1 MTTIN
6 SYLTFNGNC
15 REAMDF
21 YKNCLGGQL
30 VVQTIGESP
39 LADNMPVQMKECILH
54 ATLTNGNLVLM
65 ATDMVGEQGLQKGNG
80 VSIAINCS
88 SDEEVRLIMK
98 NLLKAAAKTIYRKI
112 LFGER
117 FLSTLL
123 INIVTTGYCNMIK
136 MQNIKNRILHH
147 VKKYDHCKEHR

>member
-21 YKNCLGGQL
+21 YKYCLGGQL

-39 LADNMPVQMKECILH
+39 LADKMPVQMKECILH

-80 VSIAINCS
+80 VSMAINCS
-88 SDEEVRLIMK
+88 SEEEVRTYYEKLAEGGRKDHIPEDTFWGAVFGDLTDKYGNHWLLQYDK
-98 NLLKAAAKTIYRKI
+98 NAK
-112 LFGER
+112 
-117 FLSTLL
+117 
-123 INIVTTGYCNMIK
+123 
-136 MQNIKNRILHH
+136 H
-147 VKKYDHCKEHR
+147 